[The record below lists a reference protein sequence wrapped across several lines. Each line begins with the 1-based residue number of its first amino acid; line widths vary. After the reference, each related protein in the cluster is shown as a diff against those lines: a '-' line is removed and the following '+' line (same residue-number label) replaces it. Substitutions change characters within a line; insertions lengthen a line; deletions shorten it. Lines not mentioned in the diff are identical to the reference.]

1 MSRARDSIRNRR
13 RSSFATTTTTPAPT
27 STANPFNNNSIRS
40 SSPRPVETLAEE
52 ENGDVFAFGLKGSNN
67 DVSLDQLSPIK
78 ASKKSSTSSL
88 LKKNT
93 SNSTLTSKNS
103 ESDSLAASS
112 LESQCSAE
120 SDSRKSIPERVNF
133 AATWVSARLLKRH
146 RERRAARRA
155 LEDGGEVQQA
165 GNGEFNPAAERLAVT
180 TTSATSIVSAI
191 GLLTGDHI
199 DICKSG
205 LPAVIDNETCLA
217 AFREFLKKE
226 HSDENLEFWLEAE
239 KFKHADDNDRIDIA
253 AMILETFIRVS
264 VLYIVNLAPT
274 GQTGLDPQ

>member
-1 MSRARDSIRNRR
+1 MLDPFSPNAN
-13 RSSFATTTTTPAPT
+13 T
-27 STANPFNNNSIRS
+27 SPFS
-40 SSPRPVETLAEE
+40 SSARVSTGR
-52 ENGDVFAFGLKGSNN
+52 GDDDLIELLLKGSNN

>member
-1 MSRARDSIRNRR
+1 MSRARESIRNRR
-13 RSSFATTTTTPAPT
+13 RSSFATTTTA
-27 STANPFNNNSIRS
+27 SSFNNNSCGNTIRS

-52 ENGDVFAFGLKGSNN
+52 ENSDVFAFGLKSGQ
-67 DVSLDQLSPIK
+67 DVSFDQLSPIK
-78 ASKKSSTSSL
+78 ASKKLSTSSL
-88 LKKNT
+88 LKKNV

-146 RERRAARRA
+146 RERRARRA
-155 LEDGGEVQQA
+155 LEEEE
-165 GNGEFNPAAERLAVT
+165 NTLNPAADRDGAT
-180 TTSATSIVSAI
+180 TVSATSIVSAV
-191 GLLTGDHI
+191 GLLTPD
-199 DICKSG
+199 DVETCRSG
-205 LPAVIDNETCLA
+205 LPAVIGNEACLA

-239 KFKHADDNDRIDIA
+239 RFKNATDNDRIDIA
-253 AMILETFIRVS
+253 ATILETYIRVS
-264 VLYIVNLAPT
+264 NLP
-274 GQTGLDPQ
+274 